1 MLHTGFLWRNRGGA
15 GSLDPWEGSLSRG
28 KGVNPLL
35 TYFNVSKFQLQ
46 IIDGALLDIGGP
58 LLAVNGTI

>member
-1 MLHTGFLWRNRGGA
+1 MLHTEFLCRYRGGA

-35 TYFNVSKFQLQ
+35 MYFYIGKFQLQ
-46 IIDGALLDIGGP
+46 IIDGALLDIEGP